1 MNNNDDNIVDLN
13 KYKDSKKFEEL
24 NTYMNSHDST
34 KNFQSRIAT
43 SSANSV
49 AFETSIKARQASRQ
63 ISHIDKNVI
72 PSDLSKITPKSCGAT
87 IDKQATIRK
96 NKSHQKY
103 IARKKQLHRRLICG
117 LLASMALLGFGS
129 SYAKNK
135 IIEKKLSLDYN
146 QKNGYNILVSK
157 NTQDK
162 LNNIKNAIERVK
174 SLGIEPSKETLSE
187 IRSELDF
194 VIDDVISDLV
204 TKAFEEKNPDLKVIC
219 VETKYDKSANK
230 YLADDAPEP
239 HPENFC
245 TIFYEDEKGESS
257 KTIMNFDSDI
267 TKSFDDEYRLDHE
280 NLNLFDLDVI
290 HRNIDH
296 LASKAVYCHESKF
309 FGDSISS
316 GIPNKVS
323 KTDAS
328 KTTDDTD
335 DLEK

>member
-63 ISHIDKNVI
+63 ISHVDKNVVS
-72 PSDLSKITPKSCGAT
+72 SDLSKITSKSCGAT

-117 LLASMALLGFGS
+117 LLASMALLGVGG

-135 IIEKKLSLDYN
+135 IIEKNLSLDYN
-146 QKNGYNILVSK
+146 QEKGYNILVSK
-157 NTQDK
+157 NTQDE

-187 IRSELDF
+187 IKSELDF

-219 VETKYDKSANK
+219 VETKYDKVANK

-245 TIFYEDEKGESS
+245 TIFYEDEKGESN
-257 KTIMNFDSDI
+257 KTVMNFDSDI
-267 TKSFDDEYRLDHE
+267 VQSFDNEYSLDYE
-280 NLNLFDLDVI
+280 NLTLSGLEKIYNDTS
-290 HRNIDH
+290 H
-296 LASKAVYCHESKF
+296 LAGKEFEYHKGKF

-323 KTDAS
+323 KTDTS
-328 KTTDDTD
+328 KTND

>member
-63 ISHIDKNVI
+63 ISHVDKNVVS
-72 PSDLSKITPKSCGAT
+72 SDLSKITSKSCGAT

-117 LLASMALLGFGS
+117 LLASMALLGVGG

-135 IIEKKLSLDYN
+135 ITEKNLSLDYN
-146 QKNGYNILVSK
+146 QEKGYNILVSK

-187 IRSELDF
+187 IKSELDF

-219 VETKYDKSANK
+219 VETKYDKAANK

-245 TIFYEDEKGESS
+245 TIFYEDEKGESN
-257 KTIMNFDSDI
+257 KTVMNFDSDI
-267 TKSFDDEYRLDHE
+267 VQSFDNEYSLDYE
-280 NLNLFDLDVI
+280 NLTLSDLEKIYKDTS
-290 HRNIDH
+290 H
-296 LASKAVYCHESKF
+296 LAGKEFEYHKGKF

-323 KTDAS
+323 KTDTS
-328 KTTDDTD
+328 KTND